1 MWPGT
6 SAAHPGLMLL
16 GYDFTRTMV
25 ADHQEDLRREASRW
39 RLAHLAGRHRAR
51 QRPSQRAAAVGL

>member
-1 MWPGT
+1 
-6 SAAHPGLMLL
+6 MLL

-39 RLAHLAGRHRAR
+39 RLARLAGRHRAR